1 MKITVRGYL
10 TYQTSLGSQDLE
22 LVPGSTL
29 QDLLNRM
36 QNNEAIDDEQADRKP
51 AGIPAENLIIL
62 LNGIHIRHLPAGEN
76 TVMQDGDQV
85 SIFPP
90 LAGG

>member
-10 TYQTSLGSQDLE
+10 TYQNSLGSQELE
-22 LVPGSTL
+22 LLPGSTL
-29 QDLLNRM
+29 QDLINLLHKYGARSV
-36 QNNEAIDDEQADRKP
+36 DQADRKP
-51 AGIPAENLIIL
+51 AGMPAENFIIL
-62 LNGIHIRHLPAGEN
+62 LNGIHVRHLSAGEQ
-76 TVMQDGDQV
+76 TVLKDGDQV

>member
-10 TYQTSLGSQDLE
+10 TYQNSLGSQELE
-22 LVPGSTL
+22 LLPGSSL
-29 QDLLNRM
+29 QDLLDQLQTNPVLKSEM
-36 QNNEAIDDEQADRKP
+36 DRRNP
-51 AGIPAENLIIL
+51 VGQPEEIFIIL

-76 TVMQDGDQV
+76 TMLKDGDQV